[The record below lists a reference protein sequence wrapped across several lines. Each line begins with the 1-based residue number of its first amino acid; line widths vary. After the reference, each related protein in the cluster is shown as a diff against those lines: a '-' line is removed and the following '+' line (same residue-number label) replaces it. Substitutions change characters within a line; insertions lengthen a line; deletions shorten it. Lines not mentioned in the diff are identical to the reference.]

1 MESIEF
7 KIKNALNNHGV
18 IAFPTETVMGLGVY
32 FDDEIALSKLNM
44 VKGRPENKPYTL
56 MLSSVDE
63 IAQYAKISEKSYR
76 IIRKFMTGPLTVLIP
91 IKENL
96 PYWLD
101 YGSGKIG
108 IRVPSY
114 EPTLKVLKAAK
125 KGLLVP
131 SANISGNPPALT
143 SDEAKKIF
151 GNSID
156 LIIEGSSNSGIP
168 STIVDLTDKDIKIIR
183 EGTITKEDILKALE
197 E

>member
-1 MESIEF
+1 MESLEY
-7 KIKNALNNHGV
+7 KIKSALDNHGI
-18 IAFPTETVMGLGVY
+18 IAFPTETVMGLGIY
-32 FDDEIALSKLNM
+32 FDDEIALNKLNK
-44 VKGRPENKPYTL
+44 VKGRPEKKPYTL
-56 MLSSVDE
+56 MLSNVDE
-63 IAQYAKISEKSYR
+63 IGQYAKISEKSSR
-76 IIRKFMTGPLTVLIP
+76 IIRKFMPGPLTVLLP
-91 IKENL
+91 IKEDL
-96 PYWLD
+96 PYWVD

-114 EPTLKVLKAAK
+114 EATLKVLKAAK

-131 SANISGNPPALT
+131 SANISGNAPALN
-143 SDEAKKIF
+143 SNEAKQIF

-168 STIVDLTDKDIKIIR
+168 STIIDLTDKDIKIIR

>member
-1 MESIEF
+1 MESLEY
-7 KIKNALNNHGV
+7 KIKSALDNHGI
-18 IAFPTETVMGLGVY
+18 IAFPTETVMGLGIY
-32 FDDEIALSKLNM
+32 FDDEIALNKLNI
-44 VKGRPENKPYTL
+44 VKGRPEKKPYTL
-56 MLSSVDE
+56 MLSNVDE
-63 IAQYAKISEKSYR
+63 IGQYAKISEKSRR
-76 IIRKFMTGPLTVLIP
+76 IIRKFMPGPLTVLLP
-91 IKENL
+91 IKEDL
-96 PYWLD
+96 PYWID

-131 SANISGNPPALT
+131 SANISGNAPALN
-143 SDEAKKIF
+143 SNEAKQIF

-168 STIVDLTDKDIKIIR
+168 STIIDLTDKDIKIIR

>member
-1 MESIEF
+1 M
-7 KIKNALNNHGV
+7 
-18 IAFPTETVMGLGVY
+18 P
-32 FDDEIALSKLNM
+32 
-44 VKGRPENKPYTL
+44 
-56 MLSSVDE
+56 
-63 IAQYAKISEKSYR
+63 
-76 IIRKFMTGPLTVLIP
+76 GPLTVLLP
-91 IKENL
+91 IKEDL
-96 PYWLD
+96 PYWID
-101 YGSGKIG
+101 FGSGKIG

-131 SANISGNPPALT
+131 SANISGNAPALN
-143 SDEAKKIF
+143 SNEAKQIF

-168 STIVDLTDKDIKIIR
+168 STIIDLTDKDIKIIR

>member
-1 MESIEF
+1 MESLEY
-7 KIKNALNNHGV
+7 KIKSALDNHGI
-18 IAFPTETVMGLGVY
+18 IAFPTETVMGLGIY
-32 FDDEIALSKLNM
+32 FDDEIALNKLNI
-44 VKGRPENKPYTL
+44 VKGRPEKKPYTL
-56 MLSSVDE
+56 MLSNVDE
-63 IAQYAKISEKSYR
+63 IGQYAKISEKSRR
-76 IIRKFMTGPLTVLIP
+76 IIRKFMPGPLTVLLP
-91 IKENL
+91 IKEDL
-96 PYWLD
+96 PYWID
-101 YGSGKIG
+101 FGSGKIG

-131 SANISGNPPALT
+131 SANISGNAPALN
-143 SDEAKKIF
+143 SNEAKQIF

-168 STIVDLTDKDIKIIR
+168 STIIDLTDKDIKIIR